1 MTGHGEGIA
10 ENERI
15 SVRCEVRTVNH
26 RFLKVSV
33 RTNESNHGLDSRVE
47 EIARERL
54 QRGAVH
60 LDVRIDRKSGHGA
73 YSLDLE
79 TLRRYR
85 EQLEKFCDKI
95 HLTTSVGI
103 EALLQLPGVA
113 AENVAEKF
121 DIDRDWAPVEKATR
135 EALDRLQAMREREG
149 AAMAADLLANAAVIR
164 RESQGVKELAPR
176 VAEKYRDRL
185 LERVRQFLS
194 GEGVEIEPAHIVRET
209 ALFAERADVSE
220 ELVRLDSHL
229 DQFAEVVGESAAG
242 RKLDFVIQE
251 MFRET
256 NTIGSKANDSDIAR
270 HVIEMKTAIE
280 RMREMIQNVE

>member
-1 MTGHGEGIA
+1 
-10 ENERI
+10 
-15 SVRCEVRTVNH
+15 
-26 RFLKVSV
+26 VS
-33 RTNESNHGLDSRVE
+33 
-47 EIARERL
+47 
-54 QRGAVH
+54 
-60 LDVRIDRKSGHGA
+60 
-73 YSLDLE
+73 
-79 TLRRYR
+79 
-85 EQLEKFCDKI
+85 
-95 HLTTSVGI
+95 
-103 EALLQLPGVA
+103 
-113 AENVAEKF
+113 
-121 DIDRDWAPVEKATR
+121 
-135 EALDRLQAMREREG
+135 
-149 AAMAADLLANAAVIR
+149 
-164 RESQGVKELAPR
+164 
-176 VAEKYRDRL
+176 EKYRDRL

-229 DQFAEVVGESAAG
+229 DQFAEVVCEPAAG